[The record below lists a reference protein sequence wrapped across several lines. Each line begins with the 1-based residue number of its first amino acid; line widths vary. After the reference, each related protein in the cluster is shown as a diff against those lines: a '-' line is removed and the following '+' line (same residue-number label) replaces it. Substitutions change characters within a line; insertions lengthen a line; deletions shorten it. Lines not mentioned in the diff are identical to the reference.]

1 MKLINKPSN
10 MTLRSFLIL
19 FLSSIVLA
27 GCSSVPDSITSVEWQ
42 AHEQRLKTINDFQAT
57 GKLGYI
63 APDQRQSLNFYWKQ
77 STTLSQLRLTTVLGQ
92 TALKLTITPQGAT
105 VETYDDQVLTA
116 RNANQLIYR
125 LTGLMMPVDHLPDW
139 LLGLPTNADSFQL
152 SSTNTLQVLDK
163 QIGLNDWNID
173 YQRYGDIEW
182 HNQTLPLPNKLKL
195 STSDVKINL
204 VITKWNITQ

>member
-1 MKLINKPSN
+1 

-19 FLSSIVLA
+19 LFSSIVLA
-27 GCSSVPDSITSVEWQ
+27 GCSSVPDSIISVEWQ

-182 HNQTLPLPNKLKL
+182 HNQTLPLPSKLKL

>member
-19 FLSSIVLA
+19 LFSSIVLA
-27 GCSSVPDSITSVEWQ
+27 GCSSVPDSIISVEWQ

-182 HNQTLPLPNKLKL
+182 HNQTLPLPSKLKL

>member
-1 MKLINKPSN
+1 

-19 FLSSIVLA
+19 FFSSIVLA

-182 HNQTLPLPNKLKL
+182 HNQTLPLPSKLKL

>member
-182 HNQTLPLPNKLKL
+182 HNQTLPLPSKLKL

>member
-19 FLSSIVLA
+19 FFSSIVLA

-42 AHEQRLKTINDFQAT
+42 AHEQRLKTINNFQAT

-182 HNQTLPLPNKLKL
+182 HNQTLPLPSKLKL

>member
-19 FLSSIVLA
+19 FFSSIVLA

>member
-19 FLSSIVLA
+19 LFSSIVLA

>member
-19 FLSSIVLA
+19 LLSSIVLA
-27 GCSSVPDSITSVEWQ
+27 GCSSVPESVTNVEWQ
-42 AHEQRLKTINDFQAT
+42 AHEQRLETIDNFQAT

-63 APDQRQSLNFYWKQ
+63 GPDQRQSLNFFWKH
-77 STTLSQLRLTTVLGQ
+77 SSALSQLRLTTLHGQ

-105 VETYDDQVLTA
+105 VETIDDQVLSA
-116 RNANQLIYR
+116 RDANQLIYR
-125 LTGLMMPVDHLPDW
+125 LTGLMIPVDNLPDW
-139 LLGLPTNADSFQL
+139 LLGLPTDADSFQL
-152 SSTNTLQVLDK
+152 SPTHTLQALDK
-163 QIGLNDWNID
+163 QIGLNDWNIA

-182 HNQTLPLPNKLKL
+182 HEQTLPLPNKLRV
-195 STSDVKINL
+195 STSDVKINF

>member
-19 FLSSIVLA
+19 FFSSIVLA

-182 HNQTLPLPNKLKL
+182 HNQTLPLPSKLKL

>member
-19 FLSSIVLA
+19 FFSSIVLA

-163 QIGLNDWNID
+163 QIGLNNWNID

-182 HNQTLPLPNKLKL
+182 HNQTLPLPSKLKL

>member
-19 FLSSIVLA
+19 LFSSIVLA

-182 HNQTLPLPNKLKL
+182 HNQTLPLPSKLKL

>member
-1 MKLINKPSN
+1 

-92 TALKLTITPQGAT
+92 TALKLTLTPQGAT